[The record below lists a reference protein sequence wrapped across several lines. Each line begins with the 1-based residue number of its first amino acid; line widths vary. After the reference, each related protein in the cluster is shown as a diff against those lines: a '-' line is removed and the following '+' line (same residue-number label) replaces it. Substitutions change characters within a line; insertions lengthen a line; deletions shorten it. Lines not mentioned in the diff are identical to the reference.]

1 MTVYGDER
9 GQVAGLEGLLF
20 GVLVFV
26 FGTLLVVNG
35 WSVVDAKSAA
45 SAAARE
51 ATRVYVE
58 SGVSADADAQATEAG
73 MQAFEGLGRSRDRAA
88 VERVAGS
95 RARCERVVFEASYV
109 VPLVQVPVLGGAGRG
124 LRVAARHSEVVDP
137 YRSGAGGRAAAC
149 G

>member
-1 MTVYGDER
+1 MRTRLDER

-20 GVLVFV
+20 GVLLFV

-35 WSVVDAKSAA
+35 WAVVDAKSAA

-58 SGVSADADAQATEAG
+58 SSVAADADTAATDAG
-73 MQAFEGLGRSRDRAA
+73 MRAFEGFGRARERAVVA
-88 VERVAGS
+88 RVAGS
-95 RARCERVVFEASYV
+95 LTRCERVVFEASYV
-109 VPLVQVPVLGGAGRG
+109 VPLVQVPVLGSAGRG
-124 LRVAARHSEVVDP
+124 MRVSARHSEVVDP
-137 YRSGAGGRAAAC
+137 YRSGLGGAATC

>member
-1 MTVYGDER
+1 VRTHPDER

-58 SGVSADADAQATEAG
+58 SSVAADADIAATEAG
-73 MQAFEGLGRSRDRAA
+73 MRAFDGFGRPRDRALVA
-88 VERVAGS
+88 RVSGS
-95 RARCERVVFEASYV
+95 LSRCERVVFEASYV

-124 LRVAARHSEVVDP
+124 MRVSARHSEVVDP
-137 YRSGAGGRAAAC
+137 YRSGLGGGAAAC

>member
-1 MTVYGDER
+1 MTVHRDER

-58 SGVSADADAQATEAG
+58 SAVATDADTRATEAG
-73 MQAFEGLGRSRDRAA
+73 MQAFEGFGRARERAA
-88 VERVAGS
+88 VARVAGS
-95 RARCERVVFEASYV
+95 LNRCERVVFEASYV
-109 VPLVQVPVLGGAGRG
+109 VPLVQVPLLGGAGRG
-124 LRVAARHSEVVDP
+124 MRISARHSEVVDP
-137 YRSGAGGRAAAC
+137 YRSGLGAGAAAC